1 MSYPYIANPITGR
14 PIIIG
19 GDTFNRIVME
29 SHDYI
34 DGRLVRRQTAPPP
47 EEQPVYLNTDTGRY
61 VRREEA
67 LIEEIIN
74 ETRYNEENLDG
85 QRLTFNDIQQI
96 RTAIQADQD
105 EYDDFIL
112 QQDMTDM
119 TTIGPSGR
127 PRTLED
133 HTPRLAELNIELCR
147 ECLMPIAMS
156 TSIVINQCQNCGV
169 FSAKAAYRGLSSVLY
184 RQIIKKIGDESEP
197 LQALG
202 LARDKLVQIIR
213 RESNVDFTQ
222 LFTQR
227 LDMKIMDGEPYEDI
241 RKWLLE
247 QLIAIGCDSGEI
259 ALYQFLRDTYPD
271 GIDEPF
277 TTFYENYANHIS
289 NPMTKN
295 FASRAL
301 GAIGLKAKML
311 RIDFEGR
318 KKSAMILR
326 ASAVE
331 LLDILTRYY

>member
-1 MSYPYIANPITGR
+1 
-14 PIIIG
+14 
-19 GDTFNRIVME
+19 
-29 SHDYI
+29 
-34 DGRLVRRQTAPPP
+34 
-47 EEQPVYLNTDTGRY
+47 
-61 VRREEA
+61 
-67 LIEEIIN
+67 
-74 ETRYNEENLDG
+74 
-85 QRLTFNDIQQI
+85 
-96 RTAIQADQD
+96 
-105 EYDDFIL
+105 
-112 QQDMTDM
+112 
-119 TTIGPSGR
+119 
-127 PRTLED
+127 
-133 HTPRLAELNIELCR
+133 
-147 ECLMPIAMS
+147 MS

-169 FSAKAAYRGLSSVLY
+169 FSAKAVYRGLSSVLY

-213 RESNVDFTQ
+213 RASNADFTQ

-227 LDMKIMDGEPYEDI
+227 LDMKIMDGDSYENT

-259 ALYQFLRDTYPD
+259 ALYQFLQNTYPD

-277 TTFYENYANHIS
+277 TTFYENYVSHVR

-301 GAIGLKAKML
+301 GAIGLKARML

-326 ASAVE
+326 ASEEE
-331 LLDILTRYY
+331 LHEILTKYY

>member
-1 MSYPYIANPITGR
+1 
-14 PIIIG
+14 
-19 GDTFNRIVME
+19 
-29 SHDYI
+29 
-34 DGRLVRRQTAPPP
+34 
-47 EEQPVYLNTDTGRY
+47 
-61 VRREEA
+61 
-67 LIEEIIN
+67 
-74 ETRYNEENLDG
+74 
-85 QRLTFNDIQQI
+85 
-96 RTAIQADQD
+96 
-105 EYDDFIL
+105 
-112 QQDMTDM
+112 
-119 TTIGPSGR
+119 
-127 PRTLED
+127 
-133 HTPRLAELNIELCR
+133 
-147 ECLMPIAMS
+147 MS

-213 RESNVDFTQ
+213 RASNADFTQ

-227 LDMKIMDGEPYEDI
+227 LDMKIMDGDSYEDT

-247 QLIAIGCDSGEI
+247 QLIAIGYDSGEI
-259 ALYQFLRDTYPD
+259 ALYQFLRNTYPD

-277 TTFYENYANHIS
+277 TTFYENYVSHVR

-301 GAIGLKAKML
+301 GAIGLKARML

-326 ASAVE
+326 ASAEE
-331 LLDILTRYY
+331 LCEMGC